1 MAVEETPL
9 GLKKPD
15 SATELVKRGAEV
27 ISANAQRTDELIA
40 ALQGRLPANYDGGT
54 PSTVYATEQFM
65 DGGGV

>member
-1 MAVEETPL
+1 VTVQETPL
-9 GLKKPD
+9 GLKMPD

-27 ISANAQRTDELIA
+27 ITANAQRTDELIA

-54 PSTVYATEQFM
+54 PNSVYATEQFM